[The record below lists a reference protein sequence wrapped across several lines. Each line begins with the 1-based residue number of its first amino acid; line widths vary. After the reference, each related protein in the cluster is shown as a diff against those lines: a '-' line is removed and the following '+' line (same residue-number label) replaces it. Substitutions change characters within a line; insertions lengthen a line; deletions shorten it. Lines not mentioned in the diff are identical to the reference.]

1 MKDNYSKLITF
12 KFGKHIYDVLKEYDK
27 VLYFEVQDDNYIMP
41 IESFNLYDNQGK
53 SLTSVNQHFFM
64 NQLVSRINLACKKGI
79 FVSDE
84 EIVDYLSKLK
94 NKVESDS
101 ELSSL
106 FKGSLMGEINEDNFE
121 KNKKSLLD
129 YLDKNRFDT
138 FVNYNNVSIFT
149 GSLEKESEVSDDTS
163 KTDILDDQ
171 PTDVLE
177 VQPVEEI
184 VSSEPVEEVVETPIE
199 ENNQGTVQFDNLDS
213 VRVDDEPAVDVNDFF
228 GNSQANSAY
237 ESDFDMQDSNN
248 SNNMFFDMSAENS
261 FDSNFGTESQPEP
274 VLNTEKLS
282 VDNNVSNV
290 FYGGFSEPT
299 VSNDVPSN
307 VSYIDEVKNRI
318 GDSSSV
324 VSEFNSMSTP
334 AFEYQGTPV
343 DSEVNDVLE
352 ETITPEV
359 NVVEPVITNN
369 EVSNNSL
376 EEASINTFS
385 TEVQSDA
392 LNSVSDTTINSAI
405 VQENVSNSSTGQNE
419 LSMDFDDNSIT
430 QSDLQKNNKK
440 SSAGVIIFIIILV
453 LLLIGFSYYLY
464 NYVF

>member
-12 KFGKHIYDVLKEYDK
+12 KFGKHTYDVLKEYDK

-64 NQLVSRINLACKKGI
+64 NQLVNRINLACKKGI

-101 ELSSL
+101 ELSGL
-106 FKGSLMGEINEDNFE
+106 FKGSLMTEINEDNFE

-138 FVNYNNVSIFT
+138 FVSYNNVSIFT
-149 GSLEKESEVSDDTS
+149 GSLEKEPEVSNDLKSDVQETN
-163 KTDILDDQ
+163 IIEDQ
-171 PTDVLE
+171 
-177 VQPVEEI
+177 
-184 VSSEPVEEVVETPIE
+184 PVEEVVSNEPAEEIVVTPIE
-199 ENNQGTVQFDNLDS
+199 ENSEEAVQFDNLDS
-213 VRVDDEPAVDVNDFF
+213 VNVDDEPAVRVSDFF
-228 GNSQANSAY
+228 GNTQATNNGY

-248 SNNMFFDMSAENS
+248 SNNMFFDASVENS
-261 FDSNFGTESQPEP
+261 FDSSVDVETQPES
-274 VLNTEKLS
+274 VLNTEKTD
-282 VDNNVSNV
+282 VGNNVSDV
-290 FYGGFSEPT
+290 FYGGFSDST

-318 GDSSSV
+318 GDNSSV
-324 VSEFNSMSTP
+324 VSDLNSMNTP
-334 AFEYQGTPV
+334 AFEYQGAPVAPLVNSVSEEPVAPVNTVEPVTP
-343 DSEVNDVLE
+343 N
-352 ETITPEV
+352 V
-359 NVVEPVITNN
+359 NVVEPVTSNN
-369 EVSNNSL
+369 EVSNNPL
-376 EEASINTFS
+376 EEASVNTFS
-385 TEVQSDA
+385 TEVQSD
-392 LNSVSDTTINSAI
+392 
-405 VQENVSNSSTGQNE
+405 VQENTSNSNGEQNE
-419 LSMDFDDNSIT
+419 LSMDFMENTIT
-430 QSDLQKNNKK
+430 QADFKKEGKK
-440 SSAGVIIFIIILV
+440 SSAGVIILIIILV

>member
-12 KFGKHIYDVLKEYDK
+12 KFGKHTYDVLKEYDK

-64 NQLVSRINLACKKGI
+64 NQLNNKINLACKKGI

-84 EIVDYLSKLK
+84 EIVEYLTKLK

-149 GSLEKESEVSDDTS
+149 GSLEKEPEVSNDLKSDVQETN
-163 KTDILDDQ
+163 IIEDQ
-171 PTDVLE
+171 STNVLE
-177 VQPVEEI
+177 VQPVEEVVSNEPTEEI
-184 VSSEPVEEVVETPIE
+184 VVTPIE
-199 ENNQGTVQFDNLDS
+199 ENSEETVQFDNLDS
-213 VRVDDEPAVDVNDFF
+213 VKVSDEPAVRVNDFF
-228 GNSQANSAY
+228 GNTQATNGGY

-248 SNNMFFDMSAENS
+248 SNNMFFDDSVENS
-261 FDSNFGTESQPEP
+261 FDSSVDVETQPES
-274 VLNTEKLS
+274 VLNTEKID

-324 VSEFNSMSTP
+324 VSDFNFMNAP
-334 AFEYQGTPV
+334 AFEYQGAPV
-343 DSEVNDVLE
+343 APLVNSVSE
-352 ETITPEV
+352 
-359 NVVEPVITNN
+359 EPVVPVNTIEPVTSNN

-385 TEVQSDA
+385 TEVQSD
-392 LNSVSDTTINSAI
+392 
-405 VQENVSNSSTGQNE
+405 VQENTSNSNGEQNE
-419 LSMDFDDNSIT
+419 LSMDFMENTIT
-430 QSDLQKNNKK
+430 QADFKKEGKK
-440 SSAGVIIFIIILV
+440 SSAGVIILIIILV

>member
-12 KFGKHIYDVLKEYDK
+12 KFGKHTYDVLKEYDK

-64 NQLVSRINLACKKGI
+64 NQLINKINLACKKGI

-84 EIVDYLSKLK
+84 EIVEYLTKLK

-138 FVNYNNVSIFT
+138 FVSYNNVSIFT

-177 VQPVEEI
+177 VQPVEEVVSNEPTEEI
-184 VSSEPVEEVVETPIE
+184 VVTPIE
-199 ENNQGTVQFDNLDS
+199 ENSEETVQFDNLDS
-213 VRVDDEPAVDVNDFF
+213 VKVSDEPAVRVNDFF
-228 GNSQANSAY
+228 GNSQTNSAY

-248 SNNMFFDMSAENS
+248 SNNMFFDASVENS
-261 FDSNFGTESQPEP
+261 FDSSVDVETQPES
-274 VLNTEKLS
+274 VLNTEKTD

-324 VSEFNSMSTP
+324 VSDFNSMNAP
-334 AFEYQGTPV
+334 AFEYQGAPV
-343 DSEVNDVLE
+343 APLVNSVSE
-352 ETITPEV
+352 
-359 NVVEPVITNN
+359 EPVVPVNTIEPVTSNN

-385 TEVQSDA
+385 TEVQSD
-392 LNSVSDTTINSAI
+392 
-405 VQENVSNSSTGQNE
+405 VQENTSNSNGEQNE
-419 LSMDFDDNSIT
+419 LSMDFMENTIT
-430 QSDLQKNNKK
+430 QADFKKEGKK